1 MSFIGAIVFVI
12 GLGFT
17 ILLIWASICAIKTY
31 NLMQEIVD
39 SGVVT
44 SLLKKQAQE
53 IINSG
58 HSGNISSLTASLR
71 NMSDDK
77 EAQQLADK
85 LAELI
90 KSQQR

>member
-1 MSFIGAIVFVI
+1 MR
-12 GLGFT
+12 
-17 ILLIWASICAIKTY
+17 
-31 NLMQEIVD
+31 EIVD

-44 SLLKKQAQE
+44 TLLKKQAQE

-58 HSGNISSLTASLR
+58 HAGNISSLIASLHNLR
-71 NMSDDK
+71 NDT

-85 LAELI
+85 LAELT

>member
-1 MSFIGAIVFVI
+1 
-12 GLGFT
+12 
-17 ILLIWASICAIKTY
+17 
-31 NLMQEIVD
+31 MQEIVD

-58 HSGNISSLTASLR
+58 HAGNISSLTASLR
-71 NMSDDK
+71 NMSNDK